1 MFELCVFTT
10 APVLLDDFGSKVSVD
25 RCAARRGK
33 YHGSAVAAAARL
45 ENAAWKP
52 A

>member
-10 APVLLDDFGSKVSVD
+10 APVLLDDFGSKVSMD
-25 RCAARRGK
+25 RYAARRGK
-33 YHGSAVAAAARL
+33 YHGSAVATAARL